1 MPNGVICG
9 GALDGSNQAGE
20 IVTCH
25 AMTARPD
32 GSAATDCGALN
43 AKSARISEPKNP
55 SRKRRI
61 CDGVMKPPLRETPP
75 CLMDA
80 GGYGVSAISVVP
92 GNTVRRDAPLGWR
105 LLSPWLSSGAR
116 LSAAALLALL
126 RR

>member
-32 GSAATDCGALN
+32 GSAATDCAPLT
-43 AKSARISEPKNP
+43 AKSARNSEPSNP
-55 SRKRRI
+55 SRERRI
-61 CDGVMKPPLRETPP
+61 CNGVMKPPLRETPP

-80 GGYGVSAISVVP
+80 GGFGVSAISVAP
-92 GNTVRRDAPLGWR
+92 GNTFDPVGTPL
-105 LLSPWLSSGAR
+105 SGGG
-116 LSAAALLALL
+116 SYP
-126 RR
+126 